1 MGEPSLQK
9 CLVLISESCRENRLE
24 TLSKKYSGSYRT
36 SCTKMKE
43 TFFIRKYLIPKS
55 KFLVD
60 WCSRLSWSSLNSST
74 IDSTNNFKKFIDNFL
89 QVCEFVNARR
99 RHDHVEFVNARRL
112 HNHVEFVNARRRHD
126 HVESV
131 NARRRHD
138 HVELSTQRRRHDH
151 VEFVNAR
158 RRH

>member
-24 TLSKKYSGSYRT
+24 TLRKKYSSSYRT

-99 RHDHVEFVNARRL
+99 L